1 MFCVYTP
8 ILQQIRRELL
18 CEFFFARCSL
28 IIFTIILIG
37 FMDKSIQQLYI
48 GILGGGQL
56 GRMMIQNAI
65 NLNLNISVLDPDPN
79 APCKD
84 LVKTFVKGSLTDYD
98 AVYNFGKD
106 KDLVT
111 IEIENVNIEALK
123 ALEKEGIKVYPQP
136 HIIELIQDKGA
147 QKMFY
152 QRNNIPSP
160 DFFLVENK
168 TQIQK
173 YADYFP
179 FFQKLRKGGYDGKG
193 VTKIVN
199 PHHLEKAFDVPSVL
213 ERLVDFEKELAV
225 IVARSESGEIK
236 CFPVVECEFNPEANL
251 VEFLFSP
258 ANIKKTTEKEALVLA
273 ASVAEKLG
281 IVGLLAVELF
291 LTKDGK
297 LLVNEVAPRPHNSG
311 HHTIEANITSQFE
324 QHLRAILNLP
334 LGDTGIVKPGVMV
347 NLLGDF
353 GYEGIAFYQGLE
365 DVLKFSGVYVHLYG
379 KANTKPFRKM
389 GHVTVVDTDL
399 SKAKQKAKMIKNTLK
414 VIAL

>member
-1 MFCVYTP
+1 MNKT
-8 ILQQIRRELL
+8 
-18 CEFFFARCSL
+18 
-28 IIFTIILIG
+28 
-37 FMDKSIQQLYI
+37 IQQLHI

-56 GRMMIQNAI
+56 GRMMIQSAI
-65 NLNLNISVLDPDPN
+65 NLNLNISVLDPDKN
-79 APCKD
+79 APCRY
-84 LVKTFVKGSLTDYD
+84 LVKKFTQGSLTDYD
-98 AVYNFGKD
+98 AVYEFGKD
-106 KDLVT
+106 KDLIT

-123 ALEKEGIKVYPQP
+123 ALEKEGKKVFPQP
-136 HIIELIQDKGA
+136 HIIELIQDKGS

-168 TQIQK
+168 TQIAK

-193 VTKIVN
+193 VVKLVS
-199 PHHLEKAFDVPSVL
+199 PHHLEKAFDEPSVL
-213 ERLVDFEKELAV
+213 ERLVDFDKELAV
-225 IVARSESGEIK
+225 LVARSESGEVK

-258 ANIKKTTEKEALVLA
+258 ADIKKSVEKEAIKIATNLV
-273 ASVAEKLG
+273 EKLG

-297 LLVNEVAPRPHNSG
+297 ILVNEVAPRPHNSG

-334 LGDTGIVKPGVMV
+334 LGDTSIVRAGVMV

-353 GYEGIAFYQGLE
+353 GHEGTAIYQGME

-379 KANTKPFRKM
+379 KAITKPFRKM
-389 GHVTVVDTDL
+389 GHATIVDEDIL
-399 SKAKQKAKMIKNTLK
+399 KAKQKARIVKNTLK
-414 VIAL
+414 IIA

>member
-1 MFCVYTP
+1 MSKT
-8 ILQQIRRELL
+8 
-18 CEFFFARCSL
+18 
-28 IIFTIILIG
+28 
-37 FMDKSIQQLYI
+37 IQQLHI

-56 GRMMIQNAI
+56 GRMLIQNAI
-65 NLNLNISVLDPDPN
+65 NLNLSVFALDPDKD
-79 APCKD
+79 APCRF
-84 LVKTFVKGSLTDYD
+84 LVKKFTQGNLTDYD
-98 AVYNFGKD
+98 SVYNFGKG
-106 KDLVT
+106 KDLIT
-111 IEIENVNIEALK
+111 IEIENVNIDALK
-123 ALEKEGIKVYPQP
+123 ALEKEGVKVYPQP
-136 HIIELIQDKGA
+136 HIIELIQDKGS

-160 DFFLVENK
+160 DFFLVETK
-168 TQIQK
+168 SQIQK

-193 VTKIVN
+193 VTKLVS
-199 PHHLEKAFDVPSVL
+199 PHHLDKAFNAPSVL

-225 IVARSESGEIK
+225 IVARSESGEVK

-258 ANIKKTTEKEALVLA
+258 ANIKKSVEKEAIQLA
-273 ASVAEKLG
+273 TAVAEKLG

-297 LLVNEVAPRPHNSG
+297 VLVNEIAPRPHNSG

-324 QHLRAILNLP
+324 QHWRAILNLP
-334 LGDTGIVKPGVMV
+334 LGDTASVKAGVMI

-353 GYEGIAFYQGLE
+353 SYEGDAIYQGME

-379 KANTKPFRKM
+379 KATTKPFRKM
-389 GHVTVVDTDL
+389 GHATIVDDDIL
-399 SKAKQKAKMIKNTLK
+399 KAKQKAKTVKNTLK
-414 VIAL
+414 IIA